1 MTYAHAQSTSISI
14 VYHCQFVGAKKD
26 MYIIIILI
34 IIKIIYTHMFIIIY
48 VYPIWGQFWFSFCC
62 SWPDNVTW
70 LRPFM
75 DTGADQLC
83 HKTETW
89 RWLASPAR
97 STCRPYILHPKCKD
111 ANPVIRLYLSKT
123 NHLQEIVSVKSS
135 ESKVNQEHHP
145 FSITMLV
152 SCYCSHWC

>member
-26 MYIIIILI
+26 MYIIIIIILI

-111 ANPVIRLYLSKT
+111 ANPVGFILVKQIIYRKLYLWS
-123 NHLQEIVSVKSS
+123 HLNPKWTKNII
-135 ESKVNQEHHP
+135 P
-145 FSITMLV
+145 LV
-152 SCYCSHWC
+152 